1 MEESKKCSSKGHNK
15 NNANFYCPNC
25 NIYICKNCEISH
37 ANLFQNHNLLE
48 LNNNIKDIFTGICE
62 KENHNEKLEFFCKT
76 HNELCCVSCLCVI
89 KGKGKGQ
96 HSSCEVCYLEDIKE
110 DKKNSLINNI
120 KLLEEL
126 SNKLDESINNLKNYF
141 QKIDERK
148 ENLKQKFMNIFT
160 KLRNALNERED
171 EILKDID
178 NEFNKNFIKEDFMKT
193 AEKLPKSVKK
203 SLENGKIINNE
214 WEDENKL
221 NFIIYNC
228 ISIENNIK
236 NINLVNDKIEKC
248 QNVENNNVHIW
259 YEDNNF
265 DDEINHLLEI
275 IKYIAK
281 NDKLN
286 AFIKEKEIKNELS
299 SLKNIKK
306 LYGIITE
313 NKLSKFYSSNTPF
326 YILSRCNEN
335 KCLDNVSSGGINTS
349 PHLWDY
355 QSGNF
360 NQIFVLIKNEDE
372 TFSIKNDHSGYY
384 LGMEQLGEE
393 WKIVSREKGKNLQ
406 KYEIIYSGEKDYILF
421 MNENGKIIDL
431 IKNKTDN
438 GEKIEPNNFTNSYGQ
453 QRKLY

>member
-62 KENHNEKLEFFCKT
+62 KENHNEKLEYFCKT

-214 WEDENKL
+214 WENENKL

-228 ISIENNIK
+228 INIENNIK
-236 NINLVNDKIEKC
+236 NINLVNDNIEKF
-248 QNVENNNVHIW
+248 QNVENINVHIW

-286 AFIKEKEIKNELS
+286 AFIKEKEIQEELLM
-299 SLKNIKK
+299 LKNIKK
-306 LYGIITE
+306 LHGIITE
-313 NKLSKFYSSNTPF
+313 NKLSKYYSSNTPF

-335 KCLDNVSSGGINTS
+335 KCLDTTSKRINTS
-349 PHLWDY
+349 PHLWEFVK
-355 QSGNF
+355 GNI
-360 NQIFVLIKNEDE
+360 NQIFVLIKNDDG
-372 TFSIKNDHSGYY
+372 TFSIKNKSSGYF
-384 LGMEQLGEE
+384 LGMEKSNEE
-393 WKIVSREKGKNLQ
+393 WKIVSRKKGENLQ
-406 KYEIIYSGEKDYILF
+406 KFEIIYSGEKDYILF
-421 MNENGKIIDL
+421 VNENGKIIDL
-431 IKNKTDN
+431 IDNKTDN
-438 GEKIEPNNFTNSYGQ
+438 GDKIEPNNFTNSQGQ
-453 QRKLY
+453 QWKLC